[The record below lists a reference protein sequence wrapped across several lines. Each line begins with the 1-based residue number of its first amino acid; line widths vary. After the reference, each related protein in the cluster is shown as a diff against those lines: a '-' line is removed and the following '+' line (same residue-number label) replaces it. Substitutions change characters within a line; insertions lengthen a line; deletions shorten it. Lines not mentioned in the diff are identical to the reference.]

1 MEEIVYVIIFPMV
14 RAEQHREG
22 STPTPGI
29 VELDGAPPTKSLIT
43 HIAEGIIN
51 GREPIPAVPFDE
63 LIPRLERIADGG
75 GTLEEYL
82 EEIRQRSKQESQDNG
97 KVSSIIT
104 RIKSFAR
111 HDNQVIVDGHQV
123 GGKTTAIIAAA
134 GVLIVGAGI
143 YLRLDHAPSRP
154 KAPKKAKEENESGPI
169 SSSQ

>member
-1 MEEIVYVIIFPMV
+1 MRV
-14 RAEQHREG
+14 EQYREG

-29 VELDGAPPTKSLIT
+29 VELDGAPPTKSLMTRIS
-43 HIAEGIIN
+43 EGLIN
-51 GREPIPAVPFDE
+51 GRDPIPAISFDE

-75 GTLEEYL
+75 GTLEEYI
-82 EEIRQRSKQESQDNG
+82 EEIRQRSKTENHDNG

-111 HDNQVIVDGHQV
+111 HDSQIIVDGHQV

-134 GVLIVGAGI
+134 GVLVVGAGI

-154 KAPKKAKEENESGPI
+154 KAPKKVK
-169 SSSQ
+169 